1 MYNHN
6 YIQIL
11 MKNII
16 DENMISKK
24 VRFKLGSVRG
34 YLLVEDL
41 WNLSLTSKNNQLSLD
56 KLVKLL
62 NKERKSKEK
71 KSFITDLK
79 LDILNHIIK
88 IKKAEIKLIEDTAI
102 TNTQIRKLQSA
113 IIQKEDESLT
123 NQSLGDLKKSLKKLQ
138 KI

>member
-1 MYNHN
+1 
-6 YIQIL
+6 
-11 MKNII
+11 
-16 DENMISKK
+16 MISKK